1 MKYGGKETQV
11 FFYREVLIQR
21 EALRHVPYALPYRT
35 EVGPYI
41 RIQYPGTSLVW
52 QQQGGQDAEQGT
64 FSGSVGTDE
73 AEQFSLL
80 YAEGYIAQGLYL
92 SVAFAYMTD
101 FDKVFHVTF
110 GFQNLTFPYMPSLM
124 CPSFSTAILTAY
136 TWLARSSLVR
146 MVLGVNSASSEIQTI
161 LPV

>member
-1 MKYGGKETQV
+1 MS
-11 FFYREVLIQR
+11 FC
-21 EALRHVPYALPYRT
+21 
-35 EVGPYI
+35 
-41 RIQYPGTSLVW
+41 
-52 QQQGGQDAEQGT
+52 GQDAEQGT
-64 FSGSVGTDE
+64 FPSSVGTDE

-92 SVAFAYMTD
+92 CVAFAYMAD

-161 LPV
+161 LPG

>member
-1 MKYGGKETQV
+1 MLCRIVRKSARTSASST
-11 FFYREVLIQR
+11 R
-21 EALRHVPYALPYRT
+21 ALP
-35 EVGPYI
+35 
-41 RIQYPGTSLVW
+41 W
-52 QQQGGQDAEQGT
+52 
-64 FSGSVGTDE
+64 SGSSKVVRMRNRVLFPAPSGPMRPNSSPCFTLKDT
-73 AEQFSLL
+73 SR
-80 YAEGYIAQGLYL
+80 GVHL
-92 SVAFAYMTD
+92 SVTFAYMTD
-101 FDKVFHVTF
+101 FYEAFHVTL

>member
-1 MKYGGKETQV
+1 MEYSGEETQV
-11 FFYREVLIQR
+11 FFYCEVLIQR
-21 EALRHVPYALPYRT
+21 EASRHVPYALPYRT

-41 RIQYPGTSLVW
+41 CIQYPDTSLVW

-64 FSGSVGTDE
+64 FPGSVRTDE

-80 YAEGYIAQGLYL
+80 YAEGYISQGLHL
-92 SVAFAYMTD
+92 SVTFAYMTD
-101 FDKVFHVTF
+101 FYEVFHVTL

-161 LPV
+161 LPG

>member
-11 FFYREVLIQR
+11 FFYREVLIQG
-21 EALRHVPYALPYRT
+21 EAPRHVPHALPYRT

-41 RIQYPGTSLVW
+41 RIQYPDTSLVW

-64 FSGSVGTDE
+64 FPCSVRTDE

-80 YAEGYIAQGLYL
+80 YAEGYISQGLHL
-92 SVAFAYMTD
+92 SVTFAYMTD
-101 FDKVFHVTF
+101 FYEVFHVTL

-161 LPV
+161 LPG